1 MEKLRIKNKD
11 LYKIEVNDNGEYIQF
26 DLNDIGLKI
35 KLHEALEKIE
45 KISKEVQEKMK
56 AVKTK
61 KEMDYLEQ
69 EMFGKMRKAMDTFLG
84 ENACQKIFGNRNYY
98 EMFDDLIREFSRKR
112 PELKGKSHF
121 DMLNF
126 NAENIRKRVMKK
138 YNKKQ
143 KYVI

>member
-1 MEKLRIKNKD
+1 MEKLRVKNKD
-11 LYKIEVNDNGEYIQF
+11 LYRIEVNDNGECIEF
-26 DLNDIGLKI
+26 DLNDIGSKI
-35 KLHEALEKIE
+35 KLHEALDKIE
-45 KISKEVQEKMK
+45 NISKDVQEKIK
-56 AVKTK
+56 SVKTQ
-61 KEMDYLEQ
+61 KEIDYLEQ
-69 EMFGKMRKAMDTFLG
+69 EMFKKMRAAMDTFLG
-84 ENACQKIFGNRNYY
+84 ENACQKIFGDRNYY

-126 NAENIRKRVMKK
+126 SAENIRKRVINK

>member
-1 MEKLRIKNKD
+1 MLLSDNTKRVID
-11 LYKIEVNDNGEYIQF
+11 LI
-26 DLNDIGLKI
+26 
-35 KLHEALEKIE
+35 
-45 KISKEVQEKMK
+45 
-56 AVKTK
+56 
-61 KEMDYLEQ
+61 
-69 EMFGKMRKAMDTFLG
+69 
-84 ENACQKIFGNRNYY
+84 

-126 NAENIRKRVMKK
+126 SAENIRKRVMNK